1 MSDLE
6 LLPCY
11 NAACPNFIR
20 LNFEA
25 TVLKTEHVGF
35 LCEDAR

>member
-11 NAACPNFIR
+11 NAPCPDFIR